1 MSLKWTRKAAAD
13 LDAIY
18 DHYVVL
24 IGPEKALKAVQDIVE
39 QVKPLQQVANR
50 GRAAQRGARRT
61 HPDPGALAVQRP
73 VSG

>member
-39 QVKPLQQVANR
+39 QVKPLQEVANQGQGDPAR
-50 GRAAQRGARRT
+50 YQAYAPCPWSAGRSAPRFG
-61 HPDPGALAVQRP
+61 
-73 VSG
+73 

>member
-24 IGPEKALKAVQDIVE
+24 IG
-39 QVKPLQQVANR
+39 
-50 GRAAQRGARRT
+50 
-61 HPDPGALAVQRP
+61 
-73 VSG
+73 

>member
-39 QVKPLQQVANR
+39 QVKPLQQVAN
-50 GRAAQRGARRT
+50 
-61 HPDPGALAVQRP
+61 
-73 VSG
+73 

>member
-39 QVKPLQQVANR
+39 QVKPLQQVANQGA
-50 GRAAQRGARRT
+50 GRPSEVPGVRT
-61 HPDPGALAVQRP
+61 LTMER
-73 VSG
+73 

>member
-24 IGPEKALKAVQDIVE
+24 IGRK
-39 QVKPLQQVANR
+39 KP
-50 GRAAQRGARRT
+50 
-61 HPDPGALAVQRP
+61 
-73 VSG
+73 